1 MKDDDKA
8 HHTIL
13 RWGIQEHDGGQDA
26 VGTHYIEAVYN
37 GKSARPIS
45 FEVEYRINNG
55 EWQEK
60 KFKNMKEK
68 KEW

>member
-1 MKDDDKA
+1 MEKS
-8 HHTIL
+8 
-13 RWGIQEHDGGQDA
+13 WSDA
-26 VGTHYIEAVYN
+26 LSVGSKVEVNIEAVYN

-68 KEW
+68 KE